1 MSKLSLYE
9 TKWTDLVFENKNKE
23 YGAYQL
29 RQENTK
35 TTITALFTALL
46 IIASLGSISMLIGK
60 FTTTSSITETIPTI
74 NEVMRPIDLEQIVQP
89 QTEETVAP
97 PAQTQQAV
105 AQVTEAS
112 QLVNPVVAPTELAVQ
127 DIAANKDNTPV
138 VDNTSTGTGN
148 TVNALPATGGNGTG
162 DGTNPA
168 ANIGNGN
175 AVVNTAILDKMPEFP
190 GGMAKFYTYVG
201 NNFNKPEL
209 DAEKTLRVYVS
220 FVIEKDG
227 SMTDITVK
235 NDPGYGLGKE
245 AIRVLKSLK
254 TKWTPGI
261 LDGKAVRTAYNL
273 PITIKTE
280 ME

>member
-29 RQENTK
+29 RQESSK
-35 TTITALFTALL
+35 TSFSALFLALL
-46 IIASLGSISMLIGK
+46 LIATFASVFMLISK
-60 FTTTSSITETIPTI
+60 FQNPVIINTTPTVI
-74 NEVMRPIDLEQIVQP
+74 DEVIRPVDLNQLVQP
-89 QTEETVAP
+89 ETEEFVAP
-97 PAQTQQAV
+97 PQEQQAV
-105 AQVTEAS
+105 TEVTDAS
-112 QLVNPVVAPTELAVQ
+112 QLINPVVARTEDAVQ
-127 DIAANKDNTPV
+127 NIAPNTENIPT
-138 VDNTSTGTGN
+138 VDKTSTGTG
-148 TVNALPATGGNGTG
+148 TAVNPMPATGNGNVTGTQVSTPG
-162 DGTNPA
+162 DGNSVVTT
-168 ANIGNGN
+168 
-175 AVVNTAILDKMPEFP
+175 AVLDKMPEFP
-190 GGMAKFYTYVG
+190 GGMSRFYTYVG

-209 DAEKTLRVYVS
+209 DAERTLRVYVS

-261 LDGKAVRTAYNL
+261 LEGKAVRTAYNL

-280 ME
+280 IE

>member
-35 TTITALFTALL
+35 TTVSALFMALL
-46 IIASLGSISMLIGK
+46 LLATIGSLSMLIGK
-60 FTTTSSITETIPTI
+60 LKPHEIIEPTI
-74 NEVMRPIDLEQIVQP
+74 ISCPITPIDLDKVVIP
-89 QTEETVAP
+89 KTEEPIAP
-97 PAQTQQAV
+97 PMQESAPAS
-105 AQVTEAS
+105 TEV
-112 QLVNPVVAPTELAVQ
+112 QLSNPVVAPTHEATPEV
-127 DIAANKDNTPV
+127 IAPNTNNAST
-138 VDNTSTGTGN
+138 VDNTSAGTGT
-148 TVNALPATGGNGTG
+148 TINALPTTGGNGTG
-162 DGTNPA
+162 GEATQPTDNGTG
-168 ANIGNGN
+168 I
-175 AVVNTAILDKMPEFP
+175 VNTSALDKMPEFP

-209 DAEKTLRVYVS
+209 EAERTLRVYVS

-261 LDGKAVRTAYNL
+261 LEGKPVRTAYNL

>member
-35 TTITALFTALL
+35 TTVTALFTALL
-46 IIASLGSISMLIGK
+46 LIATLGAISVVINK
-60 FTTTSSITETIPTI
+60 FRPVDITAEQPTI
-74 NEVMRPIDLEQIVQP
+74 FDEPLVPVNMDPTIVQP
-89 QTEETVAP
+89 KIEEPTAP
-97 PAQTQQAV
+97 PMQESAPAS
-105 AQVTEAS
+105 TEV
-112 QLVNPVVAPTELAVQ
+112 QLVNPVIVPTHDATQEVIAPNTNNAPTA
-127 DIAANKDNTPV
+127 
-138 VDNTSTGTGN
+138 DNTSAGTGTV
-148 TVNALPATGGNGTG
+148 VNALPTTGGNGTEGEATKTIG
-162 DGTNPA
+162 DGNS
-168 ANIGNGN
+168 
-175 AVVNTAILDKMPEFP
+175 VVSTAILDKMPEFP

-209 DAEKTLRVYVS
+209 DAERTLRVYVS

-261 LDGKAVRTAYNL
+261 LEGKPVRTAYNL